1 VRFIQPANKRDA
13 CLASQFWFDISK
25 RENKVKQPQ
34 LRPLAAAIERVFLGA
49 TKMCTL
55 THKKPSKPAS
65 SHNERISL
73 GELLPLG
80 AVIAG
85 MVLTTGNASAQSS
98 RAPAAEV
105 TLPNINVKGA
115 QDVPDGVRGTATRVG
130 KTLQDPHDIPQAV
143 TTITNSLMEQQQVG
157 SLREAL
163 RNVSGLTFNA
173 AEGGRSGDNMNLRS
187 FYTFGDLYLDGIRD
201 TAQYNRETF
210 NLEQIDVL
218 RGAGAMLFGRGQA
231 GGVINQVG
239 KTPLRI
245 DQYKFTG
252 SVGTR
257 DYQEATADLNKVF
270 TPDTAL
276 RVNLM
281 QRDEGNW
288 RSNPATGTEAE
299 IHRKGAAFSLALN
312 QNTNNRFWLNHYYA
326 ETNDNPDYGI
336 NFDNATRAPN
346 KRLPASTFWNIDR
359 NFDKSETNVT
369 TLVNEYRFSPQT
381 QLRTQLR
388 FGDYERSYWAKT
400 PNVNTPPNALG
411 GVGGN
416 QVRASDYET
425 VTLQSD
431 FSTRFQAMGMKHEFL
446 AGIEYLKEDSHRKGL
461 QNFGTVAAPSY
472 FPYAEA
478 FAGAATDFTGKS
490 YALYVQDT
498 IEFIPKWKATLG
510 VRRDQL
516 DATYSSTTSPQ
527 LSYGENSYRSAL
539 SFHPTADTHYYLA
552 WSDSFSPTAD
562 LYQLTVT
569 PLPPERS
576 NVVEVGAK
584 WLLLNGD
591 LALRAALYRAT
602 KVWERNAD
610 LESTAAVLTNK
621 RRTNGFELEAAG
633 RITDRWEVFAG
644 LSLMDAKILEVAQ
657 NVNATTGVITSGN
670 LEYVGKRARNTP
682 RYTFNMWST
691 YQIAVPWKIGGGV
704 EAKGDRQ
711 AFNPSG
717 AGAVPTLN
725 GAYHPNTAPSY
736 VRWDAMAAYEQKNW
750 ALRLNIKNLFDKL
763 YYDAVYD
770 NGGFTVPGARRTVI
784 LTAEFKF

>member
-1 VRFIQPANKRDA
+1 VKRFKFI
-13 CLASQFWFDISK
+13 
-25 RENKVKQPQ
+25 
-34 LRPLAAAIERVFLGA
+34 
-49 TKMCTL
+49 
-55 THKKPSKPAS
+55 
-65 SHNERISL
+65 
-73 GELLPLG
+73 PLG
-80 AVIAG
+80 AAVAG
-85 MVLTTGNASAQSS
+85 MALVCNDTLAQQT
-98 RAPAAEV
+98 AGEI
-105 TLPNINVKGA
+105 TLPGVSVKGK
-115 QDVPDGVRGTATRVG
+115 QDAGDGVLGTTTRVG

-210 NLEQIDVL
+210 NLDQIDVL

-231 GGVINQVG
+231 GGVINQVS

-245 DQYKFTG
+245 DQHKLTG
-252 SVGTR
+252 SVGTHGYR
-257 DYQEATADLNKVF
+257 EATADLNKVF
-270 TPDTAL
+270 NPDTAL

-281 QRDEGNW
+281 QRDEGSW

-312 QNTNNRFWLNHYYA
+312 QNTNNRFWINHYAA
-326 ETNDNPDYGI
+326 ETKDNPDYGI
-336 NFDNATRAPN
+336 AFDNTTRAPS
-346 KRLPASTFWNIDR
+346 KQLPASTFWNIDR
-359 NFDKSETNVT
+359 NFDKSEIRVT
-369 TLVNEYRFSPQT
+369 TLVHEYQFSPQT

-400 PNVNTPPNALG
+400 PTATTPPNALG

-425 VTLQSD
+425 ITLQSD

-446 AGIEYLKEDSHRKGL
+446 AGVEYLNEDSRRKAL

-478 FAGAATDFTGKS
+478 PAGAATDFTGKS
-490 YALYVQDT
+490 YALYAQDAV
-498 IEFIPKWKATLG
+498 EFIPKWKATLG
-510 VRRDQL
+510 IRRDQL
-516 DATYSSTTSPQ
+516 DATYSSITSPR
-527 LSYGENSYRSAL
+527 LSYSENSYRSAL
-539 SFHPTADTHYYLA
+539 SFHPAEDTHYYLA

-576 NVVEVGAK
+576 NVVELGAK
-584 WLLLNGD
+584 WLLIDGD

-602 KVWERNAD
+602 KVRERNAD
-610 LESTAAVLTNK
+610 LESTAAILTNK
-621 RRTNGFELEAAG
+621 RRTHGFELEAAG
-633 RITDRWEVFAG
+633 RLNERWEIFAG
-644 LSLMDAKILEVAQ
+644 LALMDAKILEVAQ
-657 NVNATTGVITSGN
+657 NVNAATGVLTSGN
-670 LEYVGKRARNTP
+670 PDYAGKRARNTP
-682 RYTFNMWST
+682 RYTLNLWST
-691 YQIAVPWKIGGGV
+691 YQIASPWKIGGGV

-711 AFNPSG
+711 AVNPSG
-717 AGAVPTLN
+717 AGPVPTLN
-725 GAYHPNTAPSY
+725 GSYHPNTAPSY
-736 VRWDAMAAYEQKNW
+736 VRWDAMAAYEQKSW
-750 ALRLNIKNLFDKL
+750 ALRLNVKNLFDKL

-770 NGGFTVPGARRTVI
+770 NGGFTVPGTRRTVI